1 MSKANSG
8 IVPGGAA
15 RMARGLVLAAA
26 LGATVMTAAPAQAQF
41 SQAYEFL
48 QAVKKRDGDKV
59 TSFLSD
65 PASQIINTRDVTTG
79 QTALY
84 IVIDR
89 RDSLWLDFLI
99 QKGANVNVRDAKGT
113 SPLMEAVNLGW
124 NEGVATL
131 LKSGARIDDTDDTG
145 ATPLINAVHR
155 RDATMA
161 RTLLASG
168 ANPDRPDNSG
178 RSARDYVELDGSGNP
193 VYDVIEAI
201 KKGSVS
207 TKKVYGPSF

>member
-1 MSKANSG
+1 M
-8 IVPGGAA
+8 
-15 RMARGLVLAAA
+15 
-26 LGATVMTAAPAQAQF
+26 AQF
-41 SQAYEFL
+41 SQSYEFL
-48 QAVKKRDGDKV
+48 QAVKKRDGDKA
-59 TSFLSD
+59 TSMLSD
-65 PASQIINTRDVTTG
+65 PASQMVNTRDSSSG

-99 QKGANVNVRDAKGT
+99 QKGANVNVRDVRGV

-131 LKSGARIDDTDDTG
+131 LNHGARIDDTDDTG

-155 RDATMA
+155 RDPAMA
-161 RTLLASG
+161 RTLLAKG

-178 RSARDYVELDGSGNP
+178 RSARDYVELDGPSNP
-193 VYDVIEAI
+193 VYDVIEAVR
-201 KKGSVS
+201 KGSVS
-207 TKKVYGPSF
+207 SSKTYGPSL